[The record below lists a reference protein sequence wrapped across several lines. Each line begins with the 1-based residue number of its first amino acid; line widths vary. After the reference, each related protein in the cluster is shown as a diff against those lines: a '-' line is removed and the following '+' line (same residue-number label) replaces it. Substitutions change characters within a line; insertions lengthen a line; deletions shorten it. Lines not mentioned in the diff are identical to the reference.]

1 MYIKG
6 FRSLMWVKTS
16 VSVSAY
22 FTIVSVYG
30 KSKKKIMTVYESVP
44 FFLRQGVKS
53 SFYDSCNSV
62 FSRKNVPSG
71 SEKKN

>member
-44 FFLRQGVKS
+44 FFFTPGCEVIFL
-53 SFYDSCNSV
+53 
-62 FSRKNVPSG
+62 
-71 SEKKN
+71 

>member
-30 KSKKKIMTVYESVP
+30 KSKKKNNDRVRKCT
-44 FFLRQGVKS
+44 FF
-53 SFYDSCNSV
+53 FYARV
-62 FSRKNVPSG
+62 
-71 SEKKN
+71 